1 MKNELVLKEEITE
14 IKDLVVRGVQAWA
27 EAGSRL
33 VRLLDDGHQ
42 LDQLAEQVGF
52 SQDILTKLVAVG
64 RGHIHPDLLLHTS
77 PAAQMLLGCDVSE
90 QRRYIEQ
97 PLELMVLHDDQP
109 QTLQVKLD
117 ALTPDQARQVIDR
130 DHVRDLAEQRAWLES
145 QLAKQQAKRQAAVE
159 DEGNFVIKGHKVLF
173 KQGASMTKDEL
184 IKIAA
189 RL

>member
-1 MKNELVLKEEITE
+1 MKNELVLKDEITE
-14 IKDLVVRGVQAWA
+14 IRELVVQGVQAWT

-42 LDQLAEQVGF
+42 LEQLAEQAGLG
-52 SQDILTKLVAVG
+52 QDILTRLVAVG
-64 RGHIHPDLLLHTS
+64 RGRIHPDLLLHTS
-77 PAAQMLLGCDVSE
+77 PAAKLLRGCDVSV

-97 PLELMVLHDDQP
+97 PLELLVLRDDQP

-117 ALTPDQARQVIDR
+117 ALTPEQARQVMDR
-130 DHVRDLAEQRAWLES
+130 NHVRDLAEQRAWLED
-145 QLAKQQAKRQAAVE
+145 QLKKRRSKRQAAVE